1 MFKIL
6 RYEILW
12 EKPLVDCVPGKKKKS
27 WEISV
32 TRFHVLK
39 MLSSEKGKRGAA
51 RFDM

>member
-1 MFKIL
+1 MGKTPCRL
-6 RYEILW
+6 CPR
-12 EKPLVDCVPGKKKKS
+12 KKKKS